1 MIRLESSLLKENRNY
16 VTVPV
21 LKIFC
26 SKYQLNNSSL
36 RQDLLDSIEEFA
48 NKNDENEKLVLDY
61 FEKCFKEGEKILKI
75 DKLKINGTDFF
86 TKEVI
91 QKKIDES
98 FPEFEQSYILKA
110 NPTNKLSLINYFIEE
125 DKESQCIKKINFV
138 FCIQVLTGKYPREAS
153 GQTIV
158 YPVFVDVDFEDGFI
172 IGRAKSTTVLFEYD
186 GEQLEFD
193 DKKRKNYLYYIDN
206 AMEKVIY
213 SLGIE
218 KEENTKSLD
227 AFRKSIF

>member
-86 TKEVI
+86 
-91 QKKIDES
+91 
-98 FPEFEQSYILKA
+98 
-110 NPTNKLSLINYFIEE
+110 
-125 DKESQCIKKINFV
+125 IKK
-138 FCIQVLTGKYPREAS
+138 
-153 GQTIV
+153 
-158 YPVFVDVDFEDGFI
+158 
-172 IGRAKSTTVLFEYD
+172 
-186 GEQLEFD
+186 
-193 DKKRKNYLYYIDN
+193 
-206 AMEKVIY
+206 VI
-213 SLGIE
+213 
-218 KEENTKSLD
+218 
-227 AFRKSIF
+227 